1 MNFRQPDEGFDLG
14 RREPGSEKIEAI
26 IEPFKL
32 EEVKEA
38 LTEIGIEGM
47 TITEVNGYG
56 RQKGQTEFY
65 LGHAYTGEFLPKI
78 KIEVV
83 LADSMVKNV
92 TVAIVSAAK
101 TDNIGD
107 GKVFIYPI
115 EEAIRI
121 RTDETGEEAI

>member
-1 MNFRQPDEGFDLG
+1 LNFRQPDEASTAAGG
-14 RREPGSEKIEAI
+14 NQEMKKIEAI
-26 IEPFKL
+26 IKPFKL

-38 LTEIGIEGM
+38 LTELGIEGM
-47 TITEVNGYG
+47 TITEVKGYG
-56 RQKGQTEFY
+56 RQKGQTEIY
-65 LGHAYTGEFLPKI
+65 RGTEYTVEFLPKI

-101 TDNIGD
+101 TGKIGD